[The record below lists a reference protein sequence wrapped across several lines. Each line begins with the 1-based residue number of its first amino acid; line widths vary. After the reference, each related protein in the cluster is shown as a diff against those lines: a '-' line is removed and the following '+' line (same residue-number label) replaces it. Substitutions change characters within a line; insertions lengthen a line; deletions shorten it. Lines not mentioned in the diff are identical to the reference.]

1 MGEIC
6 FVLDTCVNNLR
17 YARLDVPEAE
27 CIEVAKRA
35 NAQEFILRLP
45 DGCNTVLTERGSNLS
60 QGQRQLLTIAL
71 RANLKGL
78 CILHNCY

>member
-1 MGEIC
+1 VYTQAYFGRGNTRGEGFLGEIC

-27 CIEVAKRA
+27 CIEVTKRA

-45 DGCNTVLTERGSNLS
+45 DG
-60 QGQRQLLTIAL
+60 
-71 RANLKGL
+71 
-78 CILHNCY
+78 